1 MTAIIDRLYQARH
14 QAGKS
19 RQSLT
24 LFLLTLFL
32 LVMPSIFL
40 CPVALATPL
49 RPLSQ
54 LDLGI
59 SAYQGRHWQTALLY
73 LQQALRQDRNNP
85 TVHYYLGNTYAKL
98 AKSMDA
104 RQEYLA
110 VIQLSPG
117 STAAKLSQLGLYQL
131 SNPDNSSVSRV
142 LNNDK
147 TVLTDK
153 TLESIATEP
162 SQPDTLPSAEDPRK
176 TDRFGFPVQT
186 PNYLD
191 ETLENGRQVRWSTF
205 NRAITLYIE
214 PAPQGVK
221 NFQPAFISNV
231 KQAMAVWFQALDNR
245 FNLKLVSTPEQ
256 AMIRVNWVNGI
267 DTVGHSSEK
276 GTSYTAGLTLPSIRN
291 DRLEHMDV
299 RISTFD
305 ILQKPQTPAIIS
317 AVAVHELGHA
327 LGILGH
333 SRNPAD
339 IMFAQQTPRTQL
351 SKGDVNTIRALYSIM
366 PDVTDKTRSGLPQNT
381 KVIGQRIQASI
392 DKQRILAENGGS
404 NLDWLNLG
412 TLYLNQA
419 KFLRRGQALQSEI
432 DTYLDKALAANN
444 EAIKREPKDSI
455 AFFNQSLIWTEKQ
468 KLTQALGT
476 IEQAIKLN
484 PDDGRFYQQKAT
496 LLVNLRK
503 KAEATSA
510 INEWLIRDPS
520 ARSSPDLQ
528 ELKIRLQ
535 AL

>member
-1 MTAIIDRLYQARH
+1 MTISLVRLYQARNK
-14 QAGKS
+14 QASNKS
-19 RQSLT
+19 N
-24 LFLLTLFL
+24 LFVAILL
-32 LVMPSIFL
+32 LVVSTMLPPLMAF
-40 CPVALATPL
+40 ATAMH
-49 RPLSQ
+49 PLSQ

-73 LQQALRQDRNNP
+73 LQQALHQDRNNP

-98 AKSMDA
+98 SKDNDA

-110 VIQLSPG
+110 VIRLSPG
-117 STAAKLSQLGLYQL
+117 STAAKLSQIGLYQL
-131 SNPDNSSVSRV
+131 SNPDSSDRAQLLKS
-142 LNNDK
+142 DK
-147 TVLTDK
+147 TELVDK
-153 TLESIATEP
+153 SPESIATEP
-162 SQPDTLPSAEDPRK
+162 SQADILPDADDPRK
-176 TDRFGFPVQT
+176 ADRFGFPVQT
-186 PNYLD
+186 PNFLD
-191 ETLENGRQVRWSTF
+191 ETIENGRQVRWSTF
-205 NRAITLYIE
+205 NKAITLYIE

-245 FNLKLVSTPEQ
+245 FTLKLVSTPEQ
-256 AMIRVNWVNGI
+256 AMIRVSWVNGI

-351 SKGDVNTIRALYSIM
+351 SKGDVNTIRALYSVM
-366 PDVTDKTRSGLPQNT
+366 PDVTDKTRPGLPQNT
-381 KVIGQRIQASI
+381 KVIGQRIQTSI
-392 DKQRILAENGGS
+392 DKQKALAENGGS

-419 KFLRRGQALQSEI
+419 KFLRRKQAPQLEI
-432 DTYLDKALAANN
+432 DSYLDKALAANN

-496 LLVNLRK
+496 LLVNLGK

-510 INEWLIRDPS
+510 VNEWLIRDPS
-520 ARSSPDLQ
+520 ARSSSDLQ
-528 ELKIRLQ
+528 ELQQRLQ
-535 AL
+535 RL